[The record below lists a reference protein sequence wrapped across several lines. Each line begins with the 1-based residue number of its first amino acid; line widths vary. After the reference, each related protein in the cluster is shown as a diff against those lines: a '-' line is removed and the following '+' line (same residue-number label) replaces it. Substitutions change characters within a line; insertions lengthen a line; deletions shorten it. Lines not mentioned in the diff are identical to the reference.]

1 MLLKRNHMRFILVI
15 LSILFYESDIYS
27 QNKECNPTFYV
38 KFDFV
43 KYGHVFDANLI
54 SKFNRHGV
62 LCFSKGLETMNEVN
76 SFYIDKTRKPKKL
89 NQAELNNIS
98 FIEIKDFVKFM
109 LAHPNKKNTKINL
122 VEISPKGIAILY
134 YDVRW
139 ERKTYS
145 E

>member
-62 LCFSKGLETMNEVN
+62 LCFS
-76 SFYIDKTRKPKKL
+76 
-89 NQAELNNIS
+89 
-98 FIEIKDFVKFM
+98 
-109 LAHPNKKNTKINL
+109 
-122 VEISPKGIAILY
+122 
-134 YDVRW
+134 
-139 ERKTYS
+139 
-145 E
+145 